1 MVGTDARTV
10 FDKTKPTMNLAL
22 NGLDPDFQKFLVI
35 HEFGH
40 ALGLEHEHQRSE
52 FWKVLS
58 KFVDVTRMKFD
69 SRLKSVYFDVDMDFV
84 RRGDQLSSEYDPDS
98 VMHYW
103 YYSICVW
110 YNVYISVFPPWN
122 S

>member
-22 NGLDPDFQKFLVI
+22 NGLDLDFQKFLVI

-52 FWKVLS
+52 FWKVVS
-58 KFVDVTRMKFD
+58 EFVDETKMKFD
-69 SRLKSVYFDVDMDFV
+69 SRLKYDNFDVDMDFV